1 MNIIEEYLVKIGA
14 TIDREAFNGAAQAIN
29 QLAAMAEKL
38 GRAFKYG
45 ALLAAIAK
53 VTEAIVQ
60 NIKAVADADMEYQK
74 LAKTL
79 WVTKETAKA
88 FSLITKTMGAKP
100 EDIAW
105 IPELREQFFRLRAEM
120 NALATPSDADG
131 QLRWIRDIG
140 YDVQS
145 LQLKLKMLREWVV
158 YYLIK
163 YLGPYIKEVQKFIR
177 WISDA
182 LGKNMPAIAQRLAR
196 VLSSVVSIGVSA
208 LRLFK
213 NVYEAITRFV
223 GALPERTKKMV
234 AVFALAG
241 AAIMAGP
248 FGLFMVALGGALLLL
263 EDFYYYLDGKKSSR
277 SLAPLWAWLTKSDN
291 PLRKLLGSIES
302 GLGTIL
308 DLLGELFD
316 KVMTEERQKQLK
328 ETVQAIANG
337 VADIAKGLSDIID
350 NMLTKKTSS
359 VNYFWRAFTNGV
371 SDAVKKVLLL
381 GEAAGNLFSAIGKA
395 LSGDYKGAAESL
407 RSSWGNLKQV
417 MDIKGL
423 YEAFTPPKTGDKE
436 KDAYNYFLS
445 QGLSPAAAAGFV
457 GNFMQ
462 ESGLDENAI
471 GDNGTSG
478 GIAQWH
484 NERWQALKYF
494 AAGKGLNWNDFST
507 QLQFV
512 MEELRT
518 TQSETYRRLLNAKTP
533 EEAAQIIS
541 DFFERP
547 AKEYANNAQRRANAR
562 GVYDANTAGTSNYK
576 FNLDDKPG
584 PKNPWDFDLGLPSWP
599 PKAQGMSYA
608 EALASGAS
616 FMPMGGNST
625 DARVINVG
633 GIVVNC
639 GNSTNPREIAA
650 AVGDEVVD
658 RAKRMAAWNG
668 GGVLV

>member
-74 LAKTL
+74 LAKTM

-182 LGKNMPAIAQRLAR
+182 LGKNMPAIARRLAR

-234 AVFALAG
+234 AVFAVAG

-248 FGLFMVALGGALLLL
+248 FGMFMVALGAALLLL

-291 PLRKLLGSIES
+291 PLRKLLGSIEG
-302 GLGTIL
+302 GLSTIL
-308 DLLGELFD
+308 NLLSELFE

-328 ETVQAIANG
+328 ETVQVIANG
-337 VADIAKGLSDIID
+337 VSDIAKGLSDIID
-350 NMLTKKTSS
+350 NMLTKKTGS

-381 GEAAGNLFSAIGKA
+381 GEATGDLFSAIGKA
-395 LSGDYKGAAESL
+395 LSGDYKGAGESL
-407 RSSWGNLKQV
+407 KKSWTNLQGAF
-417 MDIKGL
+417 DIGGL
-423 YEAFTPPKTGDKE
+423 YKAFTPDK
-436 KDAYNYFLS
+436 DTADR
-445 QGLSPAAAAGFV
+445 AAQMV
-457 GNFMQ
+457 ENPTQDLLGNP
-462 ESGLDENAI
+462 
-471 GDNGTSG
+471 NGCT
-478 GIAQWH
+478 
-484 NERWQALKYF
+484 YF
-494 AAGKGLNWNDFST
+494 AKKALGEDNDFTKMLNGNLWVPDWVRIAKAGNRFVKGTKGMQRGDVVVIDDGSGEGSHVVIADGEGGYYGNST
-507 QLQFV
+507 SQEKPV
-512 MEELRT
+512 YGSM
-518 TQSETYRRLLNAKTP
+518 
-533 EEAAQIIS
+533 S
-541 DFFERP
+541 DWDGKVLGYIKSGK
-547 AKEYANNAQRRANAR
+547 AKEQ
-562 GVYDANTAGTSNYK
+562 GSNYN
-576 FNLDDKPG
+576 FNLDDKHG
-584 PKNPWDFDLGLPSWP
+584 TKDPWRFDLDLPSWP

-608 EALASGAS
+608 ESLASGAS
-616 FMPMGGNST
+616 FMPMGGNTT
-625 DARVINVG
+625 DSRVINVG

-668 GGVLV
+668 GGILV

>member
-88 FSLITKTMGAKP
+88 FSMITKTMGARP

-105 IPELREQFFRLRAEM
+105 VPELREQFFRLRAEM
-120 NALATPSDADG
+120 NALATPADADG

-177 WISDA
+177 WIGDA
-182 LGKNMPAIAQRLAR
+182 LGKNMPTIARRLAR
-196 VLSSVVSIGVSA
+196 VLSSVVSIGVSV

-213 NVYEAITRFV
+213 NAYEAITRFV

-234 AVFALAG
+234 AVFAVAG

-248 FGLFMVALGGALLLL
+248 FGMFMVALGAALLLL

-277 SLAPLWAWLTKSDN
+277 SLAPMWAWLTKSDN

-302 GLGTIL
+302 GLSTIL
-308 DLLGELFD
+308 NLLSELFE

-328 ETVQAIANG
+328 KTVTTIANG

-350 NMLTKKTSS
+350 NMLTKKTGS

-381 GEAAGNLFSAIGKA
+381 GEATGDLFSAIGKA
-395 LSGDYKGAAESL
+395 LSGDYKGAGESL
-407 RSSWGNLKQV
+407 KKSWTNLRAAF
-417 MDIKGL
+417 DIVGL
-423 YEAFTPPKTGDKE
+423 YKAFTPD
-436 KDAYNYFLS
+436 KDAADR
-445 QGLSPAAAAGFV
+445 AAQMV
-457 GNFMQ
+457 ENPTQDLLGNP
-462 ESGLDENAI
+462 
-471 GDNGTSG
+471 NGCT
-478 GIAQWH
+478 
-484 NERWQALKYF
+484 YF
-494 AAGKGLNWNDFST
+494 AKKALGEDNDFTKMLNGNLWVPDWVKIAKADNRFVKGTKGMQRGDIVVIDDGSGEGSHVVIADGAGGYYGNST
-507 QLQFV
+507 SQKKPVYGSMSDWDGKILGYI
-512 MEELRT
+512 
-518 TQSETYRRLLNAKTP
+518 QSGK
-533 EEAAQIIS
+533 
-541 DFFERP
+541 
-547 AKEYANNAQRRANAR
+547 AKEQGN
-562 GVYDANTAGTSNYK
+562 DYK
-576 FNLDDKPG
+576 FNLDGKPV
-584 PKNPWDFDLGLPSWP
+584 PKDPWRFDLDLPSWP
-599 PKAQGMSYA
+599 PKAKGMSYA

-616 FMPMGGNST
+616 FMPMGGNTT
-625 DARVINVG
+625 DSRVINVG

-658 RAKRMAAWNG
+658 RAKRLAAWNG
-668 GGVLV
+668 GGILV

>member
-14 TIDREAFNGAAQAIN
+14 TIDREAFSGAAQAIN

-182 LGKNMPAIAQRLAR
+182 LGKNMPAIARRLAS

-302 GLGTIL
+302 GLSTIL

-350 NMLTKKTSS
+350 NMLTKKTGS

-381 GEAAGNLFSAIGKA
+381 GEATGDLFSAIGKA
-395 LSGDYKGAAESL
+395 LSGDYKGAGESL
-407 RSSWGNLKQV
+407 KKSWTNLKAAF
-417 MDIKGL
+417 DIVGL
-423 YEAFTPPKTGDKE
+423 YKAFTPD
-436 KDAYNYFLS
+436 KDAADR
-445 QGLSPAAAAGFV
+445 AAQMV
-457 GNFMQ
+457 ENPTQDLLGNP
-462 ESGLDENAI
+462 
-471 GDNGTSG
+471 NGCT
-478 GIAQWH
+478 
-484 NERWQALKYF
+484 YF
-494 AAGKGLNWNDFST
+494 AKKALGEDNDFAKMLNGNLWVPDWVKIAKASNR
-507 QLQFV
+507 FV
-512 MEELRT
+512 
-518 TQSETYRRLLNAKTP
+518 KG
-533 EEAAQIIS
+533 
-541 DFFERP
+541 
-547 AKEYANNAQRRANAR
+547 AR
-562 GVYDANTAGTSNYK
+562 GMQRGDIVVIDDGSGEGSHVVIADGAGGYYGNSTSQEKPVYGSMSDWDGKILGYIQSGKNKAQGNNYK
-576 FNLDDKPG
+576 FNLDGKSGAKD
-584 PKNPWDFDLGLPSWP
+584 PWNFDLGLPSWP

>member
-182 LGKNMPAIAQRLAR
+182 LGKNMPAIARRLAS

-302 GLGTIL
+302 GLSTIL

-350 NMLTKKTSS
+350 NMLTKKTGS

-381 GEAAGNLFSAIGKA
+381 GEATGDLFSAIGKA
-395 LSGDYKGAAESL
+395 LSGDYEGAGESL
-407 RSSWGNLKQV
+407 KKSWTNLKAAF
-417 MDIKGL
+417 DIVGL
-423 YEAFTPPKTGDKE
+423 YKAFTPD
-436 KDAYNYFLS
+436 KDAADR
-445 QGLSPAAAAGFV
+445 AAQMV
-457 GNFMQ
+457 ENPTQDLLGNP
-462 ESGLDENAI
+462 
-471 GDNGTSG
+471 NGCT
-478 GIAQWH
+478 
-484 NERWQALKYF
+484 YF
-494 AAGKGLNWNDFST
+494 AKKALGEDNDFAKM
-507 QLQFV
+507 LNGNLWVPDWVKIAKAGNRFV
-512 MEELRT
+512 
-518 TQSETYRRLLNAKTP
+518 KG
-533 EEAAQIIS
+533 
-541 DFFERP
+541 
-547 AKEYANNAQRRANAR
+547 AR
-562 GVYDANTAGTSNYK
+562 GMQRGDIVVIDDGSGEGSHVVIADGAGGYYGNSTSQEKPVYGSMSDWDGKILGYIQSGKNKAQGNNYK
-576 FNLDDKPG
+576 FNLDGKSGAKD
-584 PKNPWDFDLGLPSWP
+584 PWNFDLGLPSWP